1 MQVNPKMMILKLKVR
16 SKLLKLQKKSNVY
29 YLREVDDKFD
39 LDDDDELMPVKK
51 VENKEKTS

>member
-1 MQVNPKMMILKLKVR
+1 MQVNPKIMILKLKVR

-39 LDDDDELMPVKK
+39 LDDDDDLMPVQK